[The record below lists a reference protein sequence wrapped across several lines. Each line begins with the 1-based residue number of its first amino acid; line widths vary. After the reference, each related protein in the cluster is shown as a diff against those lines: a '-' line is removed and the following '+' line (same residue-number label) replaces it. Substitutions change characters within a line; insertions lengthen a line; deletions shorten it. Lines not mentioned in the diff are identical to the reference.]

1 MTHRANHVALLAAC
15 RSAQTRIGGQRR
27 EFSLLSPPDIAQASQ
42 DHGVEDVALTWLNAT
57 SPDHRALATLGNRCT
72 SMQRLHL
79 RALAD
84 LRTLRNALDGAG
96 VPFVIM
102 KGPVL
107 NELRTGS
114 NVRRYSDLD
123 VLVDPRNLACALD
136 ALIAAGASDLE
147 GWVWQYLVDERHA
160 QLPVALPL
168 GTSVD
173 LHWHLCSSPLHRHN
187 LRFEEP
193 AALLERSSTMV
204 VGGLTVPVLS
214 ATDMLLHTA
223 AHATWSGGHRLVW
236 SVDIADIV
244 RSFAIDWDE
253 LTERAWMWGAAEL
266 VGDGLRTSRD
276 TVAAD
281 VPERVLDA
289 LGAGV
294 WGKTIRLLSHRLM
307 RPIPGTN
314 GLARLMRQ
322 EMRGSTAR
330 NFALIAAHGRL
341 ALRSHRRGRPKAQPD
356 SRERYFAF
364 VEHEVNTNFNA
375 RPTPTLPNRRRR

>member
-1 MTHRANHVALLAAC
+1 MTHTENHVALVAAC
-15 RSAQTRIGGQRR
+15 RSTQTRFGAHTP
-27 EFSLLSPPDIAQASQ
+27 EFSLLIPPGMAKVSE
-42 DHGVEDVALTWLNAT
+42 DHGVEDVALTWLSAT
-57 SPDHRALATLGNRCT
+57 VPDHPALATLRNRCS

-84 LRTLRNALDGAG
+84 LRTLRSALDAAG
-96 VPFVIM
+96 VPFVVM

-123 VLVDPRNLACALD
+123 VLVDPRNLASALG
-136 ALIAAGASDLE
+136 ALIAAGASDIE

-160 QLPVALPL
+160 QLPVVLPL

-193 AALLERSSTMV
+193 AALLERSSTML

-214 ATDMLLHTA
+214 TTDMLLHTA

-244 RSFAIDWDE
+244 RSFDIDWDE
-253 LTERAWMWGAAEL
+253 FTKRAWTWGAAEL
-266 VGDGLRTSRD
+266 IGDGLRTSRD

-281 VPERVLDA
+281 IPERVLSA

-294 WGKTIRLLSHRLM
+294 WGKTIRLLSHRLI
-307 RPIPGTN
+307 RLVPGTN
-314 GLARLMRQ
+314 GLARIMRQ

-341 ALRSHRRGRPKAQPD
+341 ALRSRRRGRPKAQPD

-364 VEHEVNTNFNA
+364 VEQEVSTNFNVRATPA
-375 RPTPTLPNRRRR
+375 RPAKRKR

>member
-1 MTHRANHVALLAAC
+1 MAHTENHVALIAAC
-15 RSAQTRIGGQRR
+15 RSTQTRFGVKTP
-27 EFSLLSPPDIAQASQ
+27 EFSLLIPQDIATVSQ
-42 DHGVEDVALTWLNAT
+42 DQGVEDVALTWLSAAF
-57 SPDHRALATLGNRCT
+57 PDHQGVATLRNRCL

-84 LRTLRNALDGAG
+84 LRTLKSALDSAG
-96 VPFVIM
+96 VPFVVM

-114 NVRRYSDLD
+114 YVRRYSDLD
-123 VLVDPRNLACALD
+123 VLVDPLDLASALG
-136 ALIAAGASDLE
+136 ALTAAGASDIE

-160 QLPVALPL
+160 QLPVVLPL

-187 LRFEEP
+187 LRVEEP
-193 AALLERSSTMV
+193 AALLERSSTML

-214 ATDMLLHTA
+214 TTDMLLHTA

-244 RSFAIDWDE
+244 RSFDIDWDE
-253 LTERAWMWGAAEL
+253 FTERAWMWGAAEL
-266 VGDGLRTSRD
+266 IGDGLRTSRD
-276 TVAAD
+276 TVAAE
-281 VPERVLDA
+281 VPERVLSA

-307 RPIPGTN
+307 RPIPGTSS
-314 GLARLMRQ
+314 LARLMRQ

-364 VEHEVNTNFNA
+364 VEQELDTNFNVA
-375 RPTPTLPNRRRR
+375 PRRRGPAKRRR